1 MPSANSEESK
11 PVQRARASAKRNA
24 FPTVPVIL
32 WSLAAAVVLVA
43 SLYGFH
49 RLEQFLIRDPR
60 FALNGSDNDDAPPSL
75 SVSGAAHASH
85 RAIEGVFAE
94 DSGRSVYLVPLSV
107 RRTTLASVSWVK
119 DAAVARLW
127 PNRLVV
133 KITERTPVAFITL
146 GSGRVAL
153 IDEDGVVLPAAKDR
167 FAVPVLSGVHA
178 TDPLSERHDR
188 VQRLIRLTKELG
200 DAAQKISEVDVTD
213 RDDVKVVEPFDGRLV
228 TLLLGDRDFA
238 LRHQNFLNHF
248 AEIQKKLP
256 GASTL
261 DLRLEDRITVVE

>member
-1 MPSANSEESK
+1 MPSAKSEESK
-11 PVQRARASAKRNA
+11 PAARARTGAARNA
-24 FPTVPVIL
+24 FPTARVIL

-49 RLEQFLIRDPR
+49 RLEHFLIRDPR
-60 FALNGSDNDDAPPSL
+60 FALNGFDSDDAASL
-75 SVSGAAHASH
+75 SVSGASHASH
-85 RAIEGVFAE
+85 RAIEAVFAE

-133 KITERTPVAFITL
+133 KIAERTPVAFITL

-213 RDDVKVVEPFDGRLV
+213 RDDVKVIEPFDGRLV

>member
-1 MPSANSEESK
+1 LPSAKSEESK
-11 PVQRARASAKRNA
+11 PAARGRAAARNA
-24 FPTVPVIL
+24 FPTARVIL
-32 WSLAAAVVLVA
+32 WSLAAGVLLVA

-60 FALNGSDNDDAPPSL
+60 FALNGSDNDDAPASL
-75 SVSGAAHASH
+75 SVSGALHASH
-85 RAIEGVFAE
+85 RAIEAVFAE

-178 TDPLSERHDR
+178 ADPLSERHDR

-248 AEIQKKLP
+248 GEIQKKLP